1 MAFLPQ
7 PAMPR
12 RADRARFADTV
23 PAVLRFPDGQR
34 ASGKLKVVSVTGG
47 LLSLARPI
55 RQGSVAKLMFLT
67 PAGSVLGSAEM
78 LSPVSWELQP
88 FRFVG
93 LPDDDHSRLQSTIQ
107 SCLQHDKQNQE
118 RVRRHCDQVENFR
131 AW

>member
-1 MAFLPQ
+1 MA
-7 PAMPR
+7 R
-12 RADRARFADTV
+12 RPDRARFADTI

-34 ASGKLKVVSVTGG
+34 ASGKLRVVSVTGG
-47 LLSLARPI
+47 LLSVLHPI

-67 PAGSVLGSAEM
+67 SAGSILGAAEM
-78 LSPVSWELQP
+78 LSPLSWELQP
-88 FRFVG
+88 FKFVG
-93 LPDDDHSRLQSTIQ
+93 LPDDAHSRLQTAIQ

>member
-1 MAFLPQ
+1 MAYLPQ
-7 PAMPR
+7 PSMPR

-67 PAGSVLGSAEM
+67 PAGAVLGSAEM

-118 RVRRHCDQVENFR
+118 RVRRHCHQVENFR